1 MPFSVPVS
9 DRLLAEIRR
18 SHEVF
23 AFVDVVGPN
32 NETKRLF
39 TTDGSVQVDRTADI
53 RRRCTINCVDPTGEI
68 TPKNVEGLLTP
79 FGTEI
84 RPFRGV
90 RYAETKE
97 VEVVPLGV
105 FRLSKVTV
113 EDTPGG
119 SSTSSGG
126 TPGIVLEGY
135 DRSRTIALD
144 KFIVP
149 WVIAAGTNVVQA
161 IKDIIART
169 FDNLDYDSVDTTVV
183 TPSALTYD
191 VDGDPWK
198 ACNDLATSIGCE
210 VYFNVLGNVVIA
222 PPMDID
228 ALPSPDFDYKEGQNC
243 TMLDLQVVYSDDP
256 GYNGVV
262 LSADQPDDGSAPIRS
277 VVWDEEPSS
286 PTYHQGAYG
295 ERPYVLTD
303 SVVTTQDDADAAAAA
318 LLATLLGYSSQV
330 AITAAVN
337 PATDAGTVI
346 AIKRVQSGVND
357 VYLVDATS
365 IPMLGSETMTL
376 TLRQRRTV

>member
-1 MPFSVPVS
+1 MAFSVPVS
-9 DRLLAEIRR
+9 ARLLAEIRR

-23 AFVDVVGPN
+23 AFVDVIGPN
-32 NETKRLF
+32 NQTYRLH
-39 TTDGSVQVDRTADI
+39 TTDGNVQVDRTADV

-68 TPKNVEGLLTP
+68 TPKNVQGLLTP

-84 RPFRGV
+84 RPYRGV

-97 VEVVPLGV
+97 IEVVPLGV

-113 EDTPGG
+113 ADVPGG
-119 SSTSSGG
+119 SSTSTGG

-144 KFIVP
+144 KFIAP
-149 WVIAAGTNVVQA
+149 WVIAAGTNVIDAIQA
-161 IKDIIART
+161 IVART
-169 FDNLDYDSVDTTVV
+169 FDDLDYDTVATSVTI
-183 TPSALTYD
+183 PSALTYD
-191 VDGDPWK
+191 VDGNPWT
-198 ACNDLATSIGCE
+198 ACNDLAQSIGCE
-210 VYFNVLGNVVIA
+210 IYFDVLGNVVIA
-222 PPMDID
+222 PPIDVD
-228 ALPSPDFDYKEGQNC
+228 ALPSADFDYKEGQNC

-286 PTYHQGAYG
+286 PTYHEGAYG
-295 ERPYVLTD
+295 ERPMVVTD
-303 SVVTTQDDADAAAAA
+303 SVVTTQDQADAAAAA

-357 VYLVDATS
+357 VYLVDATQ